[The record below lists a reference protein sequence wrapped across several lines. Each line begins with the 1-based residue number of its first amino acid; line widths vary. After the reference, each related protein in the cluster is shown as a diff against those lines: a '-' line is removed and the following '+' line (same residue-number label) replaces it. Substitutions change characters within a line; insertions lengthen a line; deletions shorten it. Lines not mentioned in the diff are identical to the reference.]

1 MARVATSSL
10 TTRWF
15 IRTLRWSGF
24 LLGGVWLLLT
34 SVYIAYVFADAEG
47 KTEIEHAVLDVADLV
62 RESTLT
68 PNALVDALDDWADT
82 LPIIQGKPVATPEP
96 KAKSL
101 FPYGKPAGG
110 NWLHL
115 ENPGY
120 EVGYDE
126 TEHLPRWATYR
137 VVASQQPL
145 PERPS
150 RFRIDRRT
158 ESQVRTEVYTRSGYD
173 RGHLAPNRALA
184 ATGGVEAQLA
194 SFLLTNV
201 VPQLRGLNAGL
212 WRDLEHRIA
221 QRYTRRYGELWVACG
236 PLFDDQV
243 SPRRIGQEDMAIR
256 VPDAFWMVVAERTLD
271 GKMRTLAFLVPH
283 REIWRDPNPSA
294 YLVSIDEIERLTKLD
309 FFSELPDQV
318 QVALERDP
326 APRAW

>member
-1 MARVATSSL
+1 MARVAASSL
-10 TTRWF
+10 KNSWF
-15 IRTLRWSGF
+15 IRTLRWSGI
-24 LLGGVWLLLT
+24 LLASVWLLCT
-34 SVYIAYVFADAEG
+34 SIYIAHVFADAEG

-62 RESTLT
+62 RESTFT
-68 PNALVDALDDWADT
+68 PLALVHALDDWADT
-82 LPIIQGKPVATPEP
+82 LPIVWGKPVATPDFTEG
-96 KAKSL
+96 SL
-101 FPYGKPAGG
+101 FPYGKPEGG

-115 ENPGY
+115 KNPGY
-120 EVGYDE
+120 AVGYDE

-137 VVASQQPL
+137 VVASSQPL

-150 RFRIDRRT
+150 RFRVDRRS
-158 ESQVRTEVYTRSGYD
+158 ESQVRTEAYTRSGYD

-184 ATGGVEAQLA
+184 ATGGVEAQVA

-236 PLFDDQV
+236 PIFDAQV
-243 SPRRIGQEDMAIR
+243 SPRRIGPEDMAIR
-256 VPDAFWMVVAERTLD
+256 VPDAFWMIVTERTVD
-271 GKMRTLAFLVPH
+271 GKMRTVAFLVPH
-283 REIWRDPNPSA
+283 REIWRDSNPSA

-309 FFSELPDQV
+309 FFSELPAQT
-318 QVALERDP
+318 QEALERDP